1 MRKLYEQD
9 IIEILYGATLLGA
22 GGGGSLKQ
30 GLDMIQGLKDDGEQ
44 IELDLLDVSEMRDDA
59 YAVMVAGLGS
69 PVAMLDPDMP
79 RFGPDAVF
87 AYRAFQKAFAA
98 EGKKLEYLYSGEM
111 GGFNTFTPM
120 LVAILSD
127 KDPAKR
133 IKFVDADG
141 NGRAVPEL
149 NTTINAFYDHPPKPM
164 GMGSLYGDEI
174 IVYMRKYLEPDTEV
188 QTYQIT
194 SGPPSIECE
203 YDEALA
209 APDVLRLAKQGEEDG
224 FHAIFINC
232 FGDPAV
238 KAAREYVD
246 IPVFGGF
253 EPATHIALG
262 LADSISIVTVLP
274 NVVPN
279 VEGNVSKAR
288 LNGRIVSIR
297 NVNIPV
303 EELQDHEKLCK
314 ALAEQSLL
322 AIREDGAQAIVMGCT
337 GIVDVAERIKHDLL
351 AEGYDV
357 PVLEAAQ
364 SALKLCEVYAKMG
377 LRQSRLTYMTPPER
391 K

>member
-141 NGRAVPEL
+141 NGRAVPEQ
-149 NTTINAFYDHPPKPM
+149 NTTSNAFYDHPPKPM

-174 IVYMRKYLEPDTEV
+174 IVYPTTDHSGEQMCLMGIQSSDLGLPATVAISRAYGKRGSSFLV
-188 QTYQIT
+188 SLVIAVCMIGWFAAQTSLCASSFCNIMSVYFHVNFPLWLSVIIWGCLMFIT
-194 SGPPSIECE
+194 SVYGVTIIEFLNKVSVPALFVMLIWGVISCLMKGAVATVSAYEPPAFLGWTYGIT
-203 YDEALA
+203 LA
-209 APDVLRLAKQGEEDG
+209 VAG
-224 FHAIFINC
+224 FASGAIC
-232 FGDPAV
+232 CGDYTRYCKSRKDTILSSV
-238 KAAREYVD
+238 V
-246 IPVFGGF
+246 G
-253 EPATHIALG
+253 
-262 LADSISIVTVLP
+262 VLP
-274 NVVPN
+274 VRGVLQLWSAHR
-279 VEGNVSKAR
+279 GYAGTDSGHMDHQHRQR
-288 LNGRIVSIR
+288 L
-297 NVNIPV
+297 
-303 EELQDHEKLCK
+303 
-314 ALAEQSLL
+314 
-322 AIREDGAQAIVMGCT
+322 
-337 GIVDVAERIKHDLL
+337 
-351 AEGYDV
+351 
-357 PVLEAAQ
+357 
-364 SALKLCEVYAKMG
+364 
-377 LRQSRLTYMTPPER
+377 
-391 K
+391 

>member
-1 MRKLYEQD
+1 MSVK
-9 IIEILYGATLLGA
+9 ILNLLPVTG
-22 GGGGSLKQ
+22 
-30 GLDMIQGLKDDGEQ
+30 
-44 IELDLLDVSEMRDDA
+44 DV
-59 YAVMVAGLGS
+59 
-69 PVAMLDPDMP
+69 
-79 RFGPDAVF
+79 
-87 AYRAFQKAFAA
+87 
-98 EGKKLEYLYSGEM
+98 
-111 GGFNTFTPM
+111 FTPEM
-120 LVAILSD
+120 F
-127 KDPAKR
+127 K
-133 IKFVDADG
+133 
-141 NGRAVPEL
+141 
-149 NTTINAFYDHPPKPM
+149 
-164 GMGSLYGDEI
+164 
-174 IVYMRKYLEPDTEV
+174 YMRKYLEPDTEV

-314 ALAEQSLL
+314 ALAE
-322 AIREDGAQAIVMGCT
+322 
-337 GIVDVAERIKHDLL
+337 RIKHDLL
-351 AEGYDV
+351 AKGYDV

>member
-1 MRKLYEQD
+1 MSVK
-9 IIEILYGATLLGA
+9 ILNLLPVTG
-22 GGGGSLKQ
+22 
-30 GLDMIQGLKDDGEQ
+30 
-44 IELDLLDVSEMRDDA
+44 DVLTPEM
-59 YAVMVAGLGS
+59 
-69 PVAMLDPDMP
+69 
-79 RFGPDAVF
+79 F
-87 AYRAFQKAFAA
+87 K
-98 EGKKLEYLYSGEM
+98 
-111 GGFNTFTPM
+111 
-120 LVAILSD
+120 
-127 KDPAKR
+127 
-133 IKFVDADG
+133 
-141 NGRAVPEL
+141 
-149 NTTINAFYDHPPKPM
+149 
-164 GMGSLYGDEI
+164 
-174 IVYMRKYLEPDTEV
+174 YMRKYLEPDTEV

-209 APDVLRLAKQGEEDG
+209 APDVLRLVKQGEEDG
-224 FHAIFINC
+224 FQAIFINC

-253 EPATHIALG
+253 EPATHFALG
-262 LADSISIVTVLP
+262 LA
-274 NVVPN
+274 
-279 VEGNVSKAR
+279 
-288 LNGRIVSIR
+288 VSIR

-314 ALAEQSLL
+314 ALVEQSLL

-337 GIVDVAERIKHDLL
+337 GFVDVAERIKHDLL
-351 AEGYDV
+351 AEGYNV